1 MGLRGGKIG
10 QDKGEYEKGFKTIG
24 TFNTVEQFW
33 TCYSHITRA
42 DALPNLDLHMFK
54 DGIKPMW
61 EDAANKIGGKAMV
74 RVHKTLAARCW
85 EAVLLAIEKIRSKI
99 RVLMDLPEHVQVD
112 YSPHDGKAVKT
123 DGWRGANSPRMRGFE
138 AVASRGSP
146 RSRGDRPFYMRGN
159 NQFVG
164 GSGAGMGDFGM
175 QQPQQQQRS
184 YTWGTRSWGRNQT

>member
-1 MGLRGGKIG
+1 MGEVLCWPHRIRLMANSGEHALRSGYKMWYMLRGGKIG

-42 DALPNLDLHMFK
+42 EALPNLDLHMFK

-85 EAVLLAIEKIRSKI
+85 EAVLLAIIGEQFGVGDEITGAVLTIKARSHVKISVWNRTSSNTAAIEKIRS
-99 RVLMDLPEHVQVD
+99 VVPAT
-112 YSPHDGKAVKT
+112 YS
-123 DGWRGANSPRMRGFE
+123 NSSSNM
-138 AVASRGSP
+138 SSP
-146 RSRGDRPFYMRGN
+146 M
-159 NQFVG
+159 
-164 GSGAGMGDFGM
+164 
-175 QQPQQQQRS
+175 
-184 YTWGTRSWGRNQT
+184 YTGQKSEY